1 MISIEEMAA
10 FCKRRGFVYQNSEI
24 YGGIAG
30 FFDYGPLGVEL
41 KNNIK
46 KEWWK
51 FHVHSREDVVG
62 IDSTIITHP
71 KVWEASGH
79 VSSFQDI
86 MVECKN
92 CHERFWADQLVE
104 EKTKK
109 RADGLS
115 AKRLGLLI
123 KKYKLKC
130 QKCGKDTLSEPMP
143 FNLMFQ
149 TYVGPKQDKESL
161 AYLRAETAQTIF
173 TNFNLVQENAR
184 LKLPFGI
191 AQIGKAFRN
200 EISPRHFLFRLR
212 EFEQMELEYFVHP
225 AKREECPYVKEIL
238 DYELLVYSREMQ
250 EKDSRPKKMKIKD
263 ALNNKIIK
271 NPWHAYWLVK
281 EHSWFVSFGVKADNF
296 RIRQHLKDELS
307 HYSTDTWDLE
317 YNFPFGWKELL
328 GVADRGDYDLKQHM
342 EYSKKDLSL
351 FDDESKKKIIPEVI
365 AEPSL
370 GVDRA
375 FLVFMF
381 DAYYYDKQRK
391 NVVLKLHPKLAP
403 IKVGVFPLLSNREE
417 LVKKA
422 REVFDMLKEDFNCF
436 FDLSGSV
443 GRRYYRN
450 DEVGTLV
457 GCTID
462 FDTLKDQ
469 TVTLRDRN
477 TQKQIRVKVKDL
489 KNVLCG
495 LLEGNKLSNFG
506 KFIN

>member
-1 MISIEEMAA
+1 
-10 FCKRRGFVYQNSEI
+10 
-24 YGGIAG
+24 
-30 FFDYGPLGVEL
+30 
-41 KNNIK
+41 
-46 KEWWK
+46 
-51 FHVHSREDVVG
+51 
-62 IDSTIITHP
+62 
-71 KVWEASGH
+71 
-79 VSSFQDI
+79 
-86 MVECKN
+86 
-92 CHERFWADQLVE
+92 
-104 EKTKK
+104 
-109 RADGLS
+109 
-115 AKRLGLLI
+115 
-123 KKYKLKC
+123 
-130 QKCGKDTLSEPMP
+130 
-143 FNLMFQ
+143 
-149 TYVGPKQDKESL
+149 
-161 AYLRAETAQTIF
+161 
-173 TNFNLVQENAR
+173 
-184 LKLPFGI
+184 
-191 AQIGKAFRN
+191 
-200 EISPRHFLFRLR
+200 
-212 EFEQMELEYFVHP
+212 
-225 AKREECPYVKEIL
+225 
-238 DYELLVYSREMQ
+238 
-250 EKDSRPKKMKIKD
+250 
-263 ALNNKIIK
+263 
-271 NPWHAYWLVK
+271 
-281 EHSWFVSFGVKADNF
+281 
-296 RIRQHLKDELS
+296 RQHLKDELS

-351 FDDESKKKIIPEVI
+351 FDDESKKKIIPHVI